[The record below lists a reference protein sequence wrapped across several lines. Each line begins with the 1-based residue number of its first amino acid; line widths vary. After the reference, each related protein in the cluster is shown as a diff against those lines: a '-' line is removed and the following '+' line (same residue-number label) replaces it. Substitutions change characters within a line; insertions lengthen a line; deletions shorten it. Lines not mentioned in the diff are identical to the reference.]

1 MQDSEIFNPQLENV
15 LLAQR
20 LRLITAIF
28 QACADWAEGF
38 EIGQSSSHQ
47 TDTLIETFERTA
59 ACWTAQFLPGTTG
72 LCIIQSCSRLMPT
85 AEPTSSLEDL
95 ATTSRQSVLVSLGQ
109 DEELAKQAIQI
120 LKSVDSQWREGE
132 RLKLAHQ
139 RQELD
144 RSLIQ
149 LLQQQITVHSWL
161 HHDAH
166 AEINSTTPCGLFML
180 NLNQSLSVFSPRV
193 PLLSPVC
200 HFFVVLAYHFR
211 FFYFSLYL

>member
-1 MQDSEIFNPQLENV
+1 
-15 LLAQR
+15 
-20 LRLITAIF
+20 
-28 QACADWAEGF
+28 
-38 EIGQSSSHQ
+38 
-47 TDTLIETFERTA
+47 
-59 ACWTAQFLPGTTG
+59 
-72 LCIIQSCSRLMPT
+72 MPT

-180 NLNQSLSVFSPRV
+180 NLNQSLSV
-193 PLLSPVC
+193 LLSQSPQLTDIHHQVNQIASQVEQRLKWAAGANPNL
-200 HFFVVLAYHFR
+200 FQVLTIIKFLCLLLILNKFDH
-211 FFYFSLYL
+211 